1 MNNLLYSINNIHYSI
16 FKKGSKT
23 YFYSSLLFPKEIR
36 QQIAHLYS
44 FVRTA
49 DNFVDSIPQQK
60 SQFNQFTKELSL
72 ALKQKQSNNIIIQDF
87 LNLSRKKDIKFEWI
101 EAFLLAMKTDMTKT
115 KYKNFNE
122 LDLYIYG
129 SAEVIGLMLAK
140 ILNLDPKSYP
150 YAKKLGK
157 SMQYINFIR
166 DIAEDNELK
175 RIYIPQSELKKYGL
189 KDLEYETVKA
199 NKSGFIR
206 LIRSQIETYYK
217 WQKDAEV
224 GFKYISPKYIT
235 AIKTAS
241 DLYKWTATQIYKDP
255 FIIYTKKVKPPMHKI
270 IVQAGQNVF
279 KQYLW
284 I

>member
-1 MNNLLYSINNIHYSI
+1 MNKFLYSINSIHYSI

-23 YFYSSLLFPKEIR
+23 YFYSSLLFPKNIR
-36 QQIAHLYS
+36 EQIAHLYS

-49 DNFVDSIPQQK
+49 DNFVDSIPQQR
-60 SQFNQFTKELSL
+60 SQFNKFIKELDS
-72 ALKQKQSNNIIIQDF
+72 AKKTKKSNNLIINDF
-87 LNLSRKKDIKFEWI
+87 IALVNKKGIKSDWI
-101 EAFLLAMKTDMTKT
+101 EAFVTSMKTDLYKRR
-115 KYKNFNE
+115 YKNFDE
-122 LDLYIYG
+122 LNQYIYG

-140 ILNLDPKSYP
+140 ILKLDPKSYR
-150 YAKKLGK
+150 YAKKLGR

-175 RIYIPQSELKKYGL
+175 RTYIPQSELYKFGL
-189 KDLEYETVKA
+189 VDLEYETA
-199 NKSGFIR
+199 LNNKQSFIN
-206 LIRSQIETYYK
+206 LIRSQIEIYYQ
-217 WQKDAEV
+217 WQKEAEA

-241 DLYKWTATQIYKDP
+241 DLYKWTAYQIYKDP
-255 FIIYTKKVKPPMHKI
+255 FIIYTKKVKPPIHKI
-270 IVQAGQNVF
+270 IVQASSNVI